1 MFSKLRELL
10 IGKTLKTEE
19 LEGEK
24 LNVLWG
30 LPILASDAVSSVAY
44 AGEEILIVL
53 IGSYR
58 FYGI

>member
-24 LNVLWG
+24 LNIFWG
-30 LPILASDAVSSVAY
+30 LTY
-44 AGEEILIVL
+44 IV
-53 IGSYR
+53 
-58 FYGI
+58 